1 MAVVEV
7 VVVLEMVVVVVLEVV
22 EAGVVT
28 WQALSAGRSMAKEDD
43 EWNKSMKEPGDFT
56 FRIVN
61 LCWNFPHISNTSA
74 LSLLLS
80 RVLKSR
86 SKGLHQYY
94 PSCDAYYLFLSAEGP
109 GLIIFLSK

>member
-7 VVVLEMVVVVVLEVV
+7 VVVLEVVVVVVVEVV
-22 EAGVVT
+22 AAGMVT

-56 FRIVN
+56 FRTVN
-61 LCWNFPHISNTSA
+61 LCWNFPHINNPSA